1 MQEGLTIS
9 SRNAM
14 HMKYTYISKD
24 GQSLKSNTSLLN
36 HIFRVGKVVRRLTL
50 ATVSRNDAINI
61 AEYF

>member
-1 MQEGLTIS
+1 
-9 SRNAM
+9 M